1 MDTTNAVTQTP
12 VITLSESAL
21 KEVKR
26 LINVQGLTEGGLRLG
41 VKGGGC
47 SGLSYTINF
56 DEKIGP
62 HDQIQDFDGVKVI
75 VDAKSAIYLQ
85 GTQLDFQ
92 KDLMGGN
99 FKFVNPN
106 ADKRRQSLG
115 AKAFCHFHRRS
126 NGMVIF
132 FDVRAVTIAVFK
144 IDAKIFHC
152 LPFQFLNDAPVY
164 LVCQPARMGP
174 PFRLCTLA
182 QFSLQGRHFS
192 GRYGQAFMAFQL

>member
-1 MDTTNAVTQTP
+1 MDTTNAETQAP
-12 VITLSESAL
+12 VITLSASAL

-62 HDQIQDFDGVKVI
+62 HDQVQAIDGIKVI

-92 KDLMGGN
+92 KDLLSGN

-106 ADKRRQSLG
+106 ADKTCGCGES
-115 AKAFCHFHRRS
+115 
-126 NGMVIF
+126 
-132 FDVRAVTIAVFK
+132 
-144 IDAKIFHC
+144 
-152 LPFQFLNDAPVY
+152 
-164 LVCQPARMGP
+164 
-174 PFRLCTLA
+174 
-182 QFSLQGRHFS
+182 FS
-192 GRYGQAFMAFQL
+192 A

>member
-1 MDTTNAVTQTP
+1 MDTENTGTQTP
-12 VITLSESAL
+12 GITLTEAAL

-26 LINVQGLTEGGLRLG
+26 LMYVQGMTEGGLRLG

-62 HDQIQDFDGVKVI
+62 YDQVYEFDGVKVI

-85 GTQLDFQ
+85 GTQLDYH

-106 ADKRRQSLG
+106 ASKTCGCGES
-115 AKAFCHFHRRS
+115 
-126 NGMVIF
+126 
-132 FDVRAVTIAVFK
+132 
-144 IDAKIFHC
+144 
-152 LPFQFLNDAPVY
+152 
-164 LVCQPARMGP
+164 
-174 PFRLCTLA
+174 
-182 QFSLQGRHFS
+182 FS
-192 GRYGQAFMAFQL
+192 A

>member
-1 MDTTNAVTQTP
+1 MDTTNAETHTP
-12 VITLSESAL
+12 VITLSETAL

-26 LINVQGLTEGGLRLG
+26 LINLQGITEGGLRLG

-62 HDQIQDFDGVKVI
+62 HDQVQDVDGVKVI

-106 ADKRRQSLG
+106 ADKTCGCGES
-115 AKAFCHFHRRS
+115 
-126 NGMVIF
+126 
-132 FDVRAVTIAVFK
+132 
-144 IDAKIFHC
+144 
-152 LPFQFLNDAPVY
+152 
-164 LVCQPARMGP
+164 
-174 PFRLCTLA
+174 
-182 QFSLQGRHFS
+182 FS
-192 GRYGQAFMAFQL
+192 A